1 VKRVLAVLFAALLSV
16 GFQSNVV
23 LAKTTEEVTREIVDH
38 HWKTFRDNDLEGT
51 LADYTDESILI
62 TPDHVYKGMKE
73 IRENFVSAFGVYPKN
88 ATTMQLNKSVV
99 QRDVGYILW
108 EATGPRIK
116 LSFGT
121 DTFVIKNGKIVSQ
134 TYAGVATPR

>member
-1 VKRVLAVLFAALLSV
+1 MMRALVVLFAAFLSA
-16 GFQSNVV
+16 GSQSKEV
-23 LAKTTEEVTREIVDH
+23 LAKNTEEITREIVDH

-51 LADYTDESILI
+51 LADYTDESVLI
-62 TPDHVYKGMKE
+62 TPNRIYKGMKE
-73 IRENFVSAFGVYPKN
+73 IRENFVSAFDVFPKN

-108 EATGPRIK
+108 EANGPKVK

>member
-1 VKRVLAVLFAALLSV
+1 MKRVLAVLFAALLSV

-51 LADYTDESILI
+51 LADYTDESVLI
-62 TPDHVYKGMKE
+62 TPNRIYKGMKE
-73 IRENFVSAFGVYPKN
+73 IRENFVSAFDVFPKN

-108 EATGPRIK
+108 EANGPKVK